1 MFQPEVLCIGSA
13 TVDTFLT
20 VDSSFS
26 SIHLGDKVLVK
37 SIEMHSGGGATNA
50 AAALRKLGL
59 NTKVLTK
66 VGNDPAAQLVMKE
79 LQEYKIKN
87 ICKHHSRKH
96 TDFATIISYSKDKDR
111 TIYVHKGASQDLEDC
126 DFTKAD
132 LKAQWIY
139 LASLTG
145 KSMEIGRE
153 IANYARERK
162 IKLLFNPSLY
172 LAEKGKKYLK
182 PILDAAAVLVLNK
195 EETQALLGTKTKEIK
210 TLITQLH
217 HLGPEIVIITEGKKA
232 AYAFYQG
239 IFYTIFPTNVKVVDT
254 AGAGDAFTSGFLA
267 GFIKKYSFADAL
279 RLGQVNAESVVQYIG
294 TKNKLL
300 TEKEAKE
307 TMRREKIKVVEKRL

>member
-1 MFQPEVLCIGSA
+1 MFQTNVLCVGSA

-20 VDSSFS
+20 VEDSFK
-26 SIHLGDKVLVK
+26 SIRLGDKVLVK
-37 SIEMHSGGGATNA
+37 AIEMHSGGGATNA

-59 NTKVLTK
+59 DVKVLTK
-66 VGNDPAAQLVMKE
+66 LGNDHSAQFVMKE

-87 ICKHHSRKH
+87 VCKHHSRKH

-111 TIYVHKGASQDLEDC
+111 TIYVHKGASQDLEED
-126 DFTKAD
+126 DFTKSD
-132 LKAQWIY
+132 LKAEWIY

-145 KSMEIGRE
+145 KSMEMGRE
-153 IANYARERK
+153 IANYAREKK
-162 IKLLFNPSLY
+162 IQLLFNPSLY
-172 LAEKGKKYLK
+172 LAEKGKTYLK
-182 PILDAAAVLVLNK
+182 PILDAASILVLNK
-195 EETQALLGTKTKEIK
+195 EEAQALLGMKSGDVKP
-210 TLITQLH
+210 LITQLRQ
-217 HLGPEIVIITEGKKA
+217 LRPEIVIITEGKKA

-239 IFYTIFPTNVKVVDT
+239 ILYTIFPTNVKVVDT

-267 GFIKKYSFADAL
+267 GFIKQYSFADAL

-307 TMRREKIKVVEKRL
+307 IMKKDRIKVKEKRL